1 MKNLLTI
8 AASTIFLGA
17 IIYAEPASAGQ
28 DKCWF
33 QMKPNASALD
43 PVSCRISE
51 RTNSNGHRVYDV
63 IESDGYTRTVVL
75 WGNARAEVLV
85 EGKNLNGDWQVDTEG
100 DVRISMDAGGD
111 WAFKPKNISAIS
123 SGQSVKRVSAHPANR
138 IMTVASVTQQPRVA
152 PTPRAQ
158 GNNLNLSSV
167 VSSWNNNQVA
177 AIRNF
182 NGKRVVINGY
192 VDGIYPG
199 RINIHQAGASDYVTC
214 YYTDSNRVASLN
226 HRQPISVSG
235 NLTVRSGPVFGSRF
249 MEIRNCA
256 IS

>member
-1 MKNLLTI
+1 
-8 AASTIFLGA
+8 
-17 IIYAEPASAGQ
+17 
-28 DKCWF
+28 
-33 QMKPNASALD
+33 MKPNAPALD

-63 IESDGYTRTVVL
+63 IEGDGYTRTVVL

-85 EGKNLNGDWQVDTEG
+85 EGKNLKGDWQVDADG

-123 SGQSVKRVSAHPANR
+123 AGQSVKRASVRAANR
-138 IMTVASVTQQPRVA
+138 TVPVASVTRQPRVA
-152 PTPRAQ
+152 QTSRGQ

-167 VSSWNNNQVA
+167 VSSWDNNQVA
-177 AIRNF
+177 AIRRF
-182 NGKRVVINGY
+182 NGKRVVVNGY
-192 VDGIYPG
+192 VDGIYPN
-199 RINIHQAGASDYVTC
+199 RINVHQSGASDYVTC
-214 YYTDSNRVASLN
+214 YYTNSNRVASLN
-226 HRQPISVSG
+226 HMQPISVSG
-235 NLTVRSGPVFGSRF
+235 TLTLQRGMFGVRD